1 MRCFVAI
8 KLSKE
13 VKDEIVRI
21 QNKLQPLELHA
32 KWTEYENLHI
42 TLKFLGQIPEENITE
57 AKEIVSGVS
66 SLVKPFTLNFSKAGA
81 FPSLGRP
88 RVLWVGV
95 EPDAEPVKIIE
106 YLEEQFQKL
115 SIPRETRPPHPH
127 ITLARIKSPENTHK
141 LKSAVESLKV
151 EDINWEVKEVV
162 LFKSILTPRGAIYE
176 EIFSVTLP

>member
-21 QNKLQPLELHA
+21 QKNLAPLGLEA

-57 AKEIVSGVS
+57 AEEIMVRVS
-66 SLVKPFTLNFSKAGA
+66 SLVKSFTLNLSKAGA

-95 EPDAEPVKIIE
+95 EPGEFPVKIIQ
-106 YLEEQFQKL
+106 YLEKEFVRL
-115 SIPRETRPPHPH
+115 NIPRETRSPHPH
-127 ITLARIKSPENTHK
+127 ITLARIKSPKNIHK
-141 LKSAVESLKV
+141 LKSAVESV
-151 EDINWEVKEVV
+151 EVKDVKWRIEEVI
-162 LFKSILTPRGAIYE
+162 LFKSILTPRGSIYE
-176 EIFSVTLP
+176 EIYKASLE